1 MGKTLPSRIQT
12 LCEQKGTALRRS
24 LWVDSCGDTGV
35 AAEVEPLMGAQ
46 ALSWG
51 VGGGWRVD
59 EVFALHAGVLQK
71 I

>member
-51 VGGGWRVD
+51 VGGVACR
-59 EVFALHAGVLQK
+59 
-71 I
+71 